1 MEFVWSSFVWAII
14 AFLILYFLLQK
25 YAFGPL
31 FGVMEKR
38 RELVKQQ
45 LEEAANSRTQA
56 QAHIEEQKQALDSA
70 RKEAYDIIEQAKQT
84 SARQADDIIGQAKA
98 ETVRLK
104 EEAARDIESEKHKAV
119 AALRNEVSGM
129 SVTIASKLLQK
140 QVDEKDQDQLVDQ
153 YLKEVGG
160 KQ

>member
-1 MEFVWSSFVWAII
+1 MRSGLCSASWRNVASWSSSSST
-14 AFLILYFLLQK
+14 
-25 YAFGPL
+25 
-31 FGVMEKR
+31 
-38 RELVKQQ
+38 KQPTAGRK
-45 LEEAANSRTQA
+45 LRLTSKSRSR
-56 QAHIEEQKQALDSA
+56 LDSA

-84 SARQADDIIGQAKA
+84 SVRQADDIIGQAKA
-98 ETVRLK
+98 ETARLK
-104 EEAARDIESEKHKAV
+104 EEAARDIESEKNKAV

-129 SVTIASKLLQK
+129 SVAIASKLLQK